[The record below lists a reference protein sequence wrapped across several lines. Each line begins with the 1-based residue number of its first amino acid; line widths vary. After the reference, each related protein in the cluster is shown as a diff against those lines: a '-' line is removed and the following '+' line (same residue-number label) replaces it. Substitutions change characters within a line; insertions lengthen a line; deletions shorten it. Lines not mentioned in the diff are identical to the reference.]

1 MKTRYL
7 LLTLMLIVILP
18 MRAQQPVYGKMSPM
32 VRQLVRQQQLRQP
45 LRKPASAPS
54 SEDTPDY
61 HTCVFLR
68 ITEDAPQVMEAHQCR
83 PLAQYGDIYI
93 VDVPLSQVSALSA
106 QHQVQRIEA
115 EPMSEALM
123 DTTRIIVGGR
133 AANEGI
139 GLPQGYTGKGV
150 VIGVEDI
157 GFDLTHPNFYSRD
170 LSTYRISRFW
180 DMLAP
185 SDGSG
190 SVYLGAEF
198 TFRET
203 ILQQAHSRDGL
214 DQTHGTHTA
223 GIAAGSGYTSRY
235 QGIAPESELCLV
247 SNAVTE
253 DTVFI
258 SKEDFYRFTTATD
271 ALGFK
276 YIFDYADQVGKPCV
290 ISFSEGSTD
299 MLRSSNLLF
308 YEVLER
314 MTGPGRIFV
323 TAAGNTGHLLSYMP
337 KPRGVESA
345 GCFLLDNGK
354 EIRHQLTA
362 SGPFTLELSIYA
374 DPSSPYIYMA
384 TTEQIMQQPDSNLVD
399 TIQVGENQYVI
410 DIIAF
415 ENPLNTFDTGY
426 ELRITGPRN
435 FASQVPF
442 AIQLKG
448 RESRVELLRMYG
460 SLTTNDI
467 NPSLRDAVK
476 GHHILAP
483 ASAPVAITV
492 GSNAYVTGHY
502 NYLGHWK
509 VSNGGIDGVR
519 AKISSIGPTLDGII
533 KPDVVAPG
541 QNIIS
546 SYSSYY
552 LENHPEA
559 SDISWD
565 VEHFDFNGR
574 TYPWNSNSGTSM
586 ACPVVAGVVAL
597 WLQACPT
604 LTPDDVLHIIATTS
618 THYDAMLTYP
628 NNEYGYGQIDAVAG
642 LRYIVATSIREIPAA
657 DASHKAPAYN
667 LMGQPVSRA
676 YRGIVIRGGRKYTQ

>member
-1 MKTRYL
+1 MKIRYL

-32 VRQLVRQQQLRQP
+32 VRQLVRQQQLRHP

-68 ITEDAPQVMEAHQCR
+68 ITEDAPQVMDAHQCR

-133 AANEGI
+133 TANEGI

-198 TFRET
+198 TTRET

-299 MLRSSNLLF
+299 MIRSNNILF

-323 TAAGNTGHLLSYMP
+323 TAAGNSGYLTSYVY
-337 KPRGVESA
+337 KSRQTESA
-345 GCFLLDNGK
+345 GCFMIGNYQL
-354 EIRHQLTA
+354 RHQINA
-362 SGPFTLELSIYA
+362 HGPFTLQFDIYA
-374 DPSSPYIYMA
+374 DPTSPYIYKA
-384 TTEQIMQQPDSNLVD
+384 TSEQILQQPDSCLTD
-399 TIQVGENQYVI
+399 TLYFGGEPYII

-415 ENPLNTFDTGY
+415 RNPYDAFATSY
-426 ELRITGPRN
+426 EFSISGPRY
-435 FASQVPF
+435 FSFKVPF
-442 AIQLKG
+442 AVQVKG
-448 RESRVELLRMYG
+448 LGSQVEILRMTG
-460 SLTTNDI
+460 EFTTNEL
-467 NPSLRDAVK
+467 NPALHDAVK

-483 ASAPVAITV
+483 ASAPIAITV

-502 NYLGHWK
+502 NYLGEWK
-509 VSNGGIDGVR
+509 SSDGGINGQR
-519 AKISSIGPTLDGII
+519 ANMSSIGPTLDGLI
-533 KPDVVAPG
+533 KPDVMAPG

-618 THYDAMLTYP
+618 THYDATLTYP

-642 LRYIVATSIREIPAA
+642 LRYIVATSIREVPAT